1 MPTIQIGQYTKP
13 GIYINEYDNSILP
26 NVVAPAGNYTLV
38 IGFSKIGPINTPVL
52 LQSQNDLINIFGN
65 IDRTLERNGSF
76 FHRTIQQMLLSG
88 PVYALNLLET
98 DDTLDLLQYASL
110 STACNY
116 PNYINSNGAP
126 YSKFF
131 NTTGFWKKDTDSF
144 NYLANEESNGSTDG
158 NNLNRLFN
166 ITNMSGNYV
175 TLFIY
180 KTQTTSYNNSLINY
194 YGSIENIPPYLKST
208 DWASD
213 YMVDVLAVAGDWSNY
228 ASLSVDPRWNKYFDS
243 TGLKKGQLSNFA
255 SDRNISVLSFYSNL
269 SFIPYFTDLNGN
281 NLFIETII
289 NNDFAKTGLFC
300 SFNMDLFETGFANG
314 LVDLVGNSIDSTK
327 SIDFLSY
334 KDTIVENVEFTN
346 TYLDRPGNV
355 FGIGITASNR
365 GNGSN
370 GRDFEYS
377 EGYVKDVTL
386 NSNPVITTTLT
397 GVTQISGPTY
407 GAFRIGSY
415 GTISNGISFTIS
427 VSASAYT
434 QSGGYTYST
443 STASVYIT
451 YTNSTN
457 VAAGTLDK
465 TQVVIPVSAIGG
477 TTSISGGVQASNATD
492 QTTLD
497 NLNTQTAWSRVSG
510 NVSGFTLTIY
520 DANNNLVSS
529 TLVNIEPTTNF
540 PLSATEIQTA
550 WASVAA
556 ASGYTVTANGVYL
569 TITSNLVGAL
579 YNSYTF
585 KVTYAS
591 TNSDGSIGSSYTS
604 PLLTFQGGVDY
615 TNPST
620 VTPLVLQ
627 LGCLSSLSIGYTAL
641 TTAYAVS
648 NGTLITGLSS
658 SSITINPT
666 SYSLPGTYYT
676 TYVLNNGGISALT
689 SAAPGLLPS
698 VQQSDIVLGAGVY
711 NVFGN
716 NITNLTY
723 ANITVDTNSFKE
735 LQINT
740 DYTYSISN
748 GILGITFS
756 NTAVTPNVNN
766 YATYRRFKAFNYL
779 LSIVS
784 SSNFTHGAILN
795 TSGNNATIN
804 STKNMSLVSYN
815 NSNLSNKYITINV
828 GINIVSLNQIVFY
841 IKDDEFVIGPKGFK
855 TSETDYISATGY
867 GSVRYQSTFYQDYY
881 NGVINTGDYFYDNL
895 IAGSTTS
902 VAFNFVNGTNY
913 VSFGNTNLN
922 TLINTGS
929 ILSIPD
935 STLNTF
941 TFSITNV
948 ISATYGYAIN
958 AGSNNVT
965 NETITSTSKVFETN
979 SQNTHYLQMEF
990 NGDLLNVTFTNGDY
1004 QSLNPISLGLNLPT
1018 LLDVTSYDG
1027 EYKESVEIISFI
1039 NDNTISVDG
1048 SRYSN
1053 IQVGDFLSAYYDVN
1067 MLEVGE
1073 VPKKI
1078 TRILTR
1084 KVNPSDNTQIL
1095 LSCDSKVDSKTY
1107 NGVMETTRY
1116 SSIDNYVSTYKGI
1129 ALKGF
1134 RMRNASIPD
1143 GTEARQSS
1151 ILDLVGKGTPLFE
1164 ALSNKDAIDFRYLI
1178 DSFGLGLTEYSK
1190 QQLVDI
1196 CGERLDCFGFL
1207 NMPSM
1212 KQFKQSASPTFIDAN
1227 GVLQTS
1233 YIAAGG
1239 NLDKNPAFLY
1249 SFGIGIG
1256 TTCVGYFTPYV
1267 TVSDNGRP
1275 FNVPPAMFVATTYMN
1290 KINTNSSSITPW
1302 TIAAG
1307 ITNGKISG
1315 FGKTEIDFT
1324 PQDISNLNMAQMNP
1338 IVYKKN
1344 RGYVIETENTGQT
1357 DYKSSLSYIH
1367 CREVLIELERDLS
1380 AMLLDFQWKYNT
1392 SQTRAEIKQRADA
1405 ICSTY
1410 VSKNGLYNYFNKC
1423 DQENNTQIIIDN
1435 QIGVL
1440 DTYVEIIKGMGVIV
1454 NNITILKTGAIASG
1468 GFQ

>member
-1 MPTIQIGQYTKP
+1 MPTIQIGQYTRP

-38 IGFSKIGPINTPVL
+38 IGFSKIGPVNTPVL

-126 YSKFF
+126 YNNFF
-131 NTTGFWKKDTDSF
+131 NTTGFWKKDTESF
-144 NYLANEESNGSTDG
+144 NYLANDEANGSTDG

-194 YGSIENIPPYLKST
+194 YGSIENIPPYLKAT

-228 ASLSVDPRWNKYFDS
+228 TALSVDPRWNKYFDG

-255 SDRNISVLSFYSNL
+255 ADRNVSVLSFYSNL
-269 SFIPYFTDLNGN
+269 SFIPYFTDLSGN

-289 NNDFAKTGLFC
+289 NNDFANTGLFC
-300 SFNMDLFETGFANG
+300 AFNMDLYETGFANG
-314 LVDLVGNSIDSTK
+314 LVDLVGNSIDSTE

-355 FGIGITASNR
+355 FGIDILGNQRFTGAFGRDFTNSEGYVNNIFLSATPSSYTQFAGFSTYSAPTTGYFPGITAS
-365 GNGSN
+365 GNTIYYGITAGLTASINVINYGTSVLVTPSYLGSN
-370 GRDFEYS
+370 
-377 EGYVKDVTL
+377 L
-386 NSNPVITTTLT
+386 NGINGT
-397 GVTQISGPTY
+397 
-407 GAFRIGSY
+407 
-415 GTISNGISFTIS
+415 TISI
-427 VSASAYT
+427 
-434 QSGGYTYST
+434 
-443 STASVYIT
+443 
-451 YTNSTN
+451 
-457 VAAGTLDK
+457 
-465 TQVVIPVSAIGG
+465 
-477 TTSISGGVQASNATD
+477 
-492 QTTLD
+492 
-497 NLNTQTAWSRVSG
+497 
-510 NVSGFTLTIY
+510 
-520 DANNNLVSS
+520 SS
-529 TLVNIEPTTNF
+529 TIF
-540 PLSATEIQTA
+540 GA
-550 WASVAA
+550 
-556 ASGYTVTANGVYL
+556 TVTA
-569 TITSNLVGAL
+569 T
-579 YNSYTF
+579 
-585 KVTYAS
+585 AS
-591 TNSDGSIGSSYTS
+591 AIASVN
-604 PLLTFQGGVDY
+604 
-615 TNPST
+615 
-620 VTPLVLQ
+620 
-627 LGCLSSLSIGYTAL
+627 
-641 TTAYAVS
+641 
-648 NGTLITGLSS
+648 ITGLTYSGL
-658 SSITINPT
+658 
-666 SYSLPGTYYT
+666 SYSYFNL
-676 TYVLNNGGISALT
+676 S
-689 SAAPGLLPS
+689 SAAPGLTLGFTISASTASTASTAIASDIVKNWNLSYGTSTGYTMSVNGSIISLGYTNGGTAANGYTFSINIEKGITSSLFISSTFSGGSSYNALANPLILTLNYQTEFTPLIYNVNSGAYAISNGTYITVSAGNYSFNVNPASYSAIGEYETAIVLNNSGINALSSTVPGLLNPS
-698 VQQSDIVLGAGVY
+698 VQPTDIVLGYMDYIINGNGRLSSLTFSQVTVGTAGYIELVNGTDYVY
-711 NVFGN
+711 N
-716 NITNLTY
+716 
-723 ANITVDTNSFKE
+723 
-735 LQINT
+735 IN
-740 DYTYSISN
+740 N
-748 GILGITFS
+748 GILSLTYS
-756 NTAVTPNVNN
+756 NTAVSPNVNQ
-766 YATYRRFKAFNYL
+766 YLTYRKIKSFNYL
-779 LSIVS
+779 LSIIS
-784 SSNFTHGAILN
+784 SSNFNNGCILYS
-795 TSGNNATIN
+795 TGVNALIN
-804 STKNMSLVSYN
+804 STNNMNLISYN
-815 NSNLSNKYITINV
+815 NSNLSNKNISINL
-828 GINIVSLNQIVFY
+828 GLTTTSINQIVFY
-841 IKDDEFVIGPKGFK
+841 IKDDELVIGAQGMV
-855 TSETDYISATGY
+855 TSNNLPITSLT
-867 GSVRYQSTFYQDYY
+867 GSVRYQSSFYQDYY
-881 NGVINTGDYFYDNL
+881 NGDINTGDYFYDNAISGL
-895 IAGSTTS
+895 TTS
-902 VAFNFVNGTNY
+902 VTLNFVNGNNY
-913 VSFGNTNLN
+913 VLFTNLTTPLSTYLN
-922 TLINTGS
+922 QIGTS
-929 ILSIPD
+929 FILPD
-935 STLNTF
+935 SNLNNFTLTIANPLT
-941 TFSITNV
+941 
-948 ISATYGYAIN
+948 ISATYGYLVN
-958 AGSNNVT
+958 TGQNNIT
-965 NETITSTSKVFETN
+965 NEVIASTGNVYLTN
-979 SQNTHYLQMEF
+979 TQFTHNLQMEF
-990 NGDLLNVTFTNGDY
+990 NGVNDNLLNVKFVESDNQTLLPIPLNLGFT
-1004 QSLNPISLGLNLPT
+1004 LPT

-1027 EYKESVEIISFI
+1027 DYKESVEIISFI

-1053 IQVGDFLSAYYDVN
+1053 IQVGDFLSAYVDPTIV
-1067 MLEVGE
+1067 LEVGE

-1129 ALKGF
+1129 SLKGF

-1249 SFGIGIG
+1249 SFGIGRG

-1275 FNVPPAMFVATTYMN
+1275 FDVPPAMFVATTYMK
-1290 KINTNSSSITPW
+1290 KINANSSSITPW

-1392 SQTRAEIKQRADA
+1392 TQTRAEIKQRADA